1 MAQRT
6 GLEPATLGVTGRY
19 SNQLNYRCTYIILQL
34 KYKQRVIWI
43 KWRSGRD
50 SNPRPSAWQAD
61 ILTNWTTAALKT
73 FNVKAWWAL
82 TGSNRRHSA
91 CKADALPTELSALYD
106 FIVCVVHYR
115 ESMQPVKRFSACFEF
130 FMFEWLKNRWF
141 AIKTNNFCNLF
152 RILLKN
158 TSINRTIFTQK
169 IFVFLNK
176 Q

>member
-19 SNQLNYRCTYIILQL
+19 SNQLNYRCTYIISLL
-34 KYKQRVIWI
+34 KYKQLVIWI

-115 ESMQPVKRFSACFEF
+115 ESSQPVKRFCTGFCVF
-130 FMFEWLKNRWF
+130 QFEWLKNRSF
-141 AIKTNNFCNLF
+141 HSKKLF
-152 RILLKN
+152 FGYYW
-158 TSINRTIFTQK
+158 SIYELIF
-169 IFVFLNK
+169 
-176 Q
+176 

>member
-6 GLEPATLGVTGRY
+6 GLEPATPGVTGRY
-19 SNQLNYRCTYIILQL
+19 SNQLNYRCIYTMSLL
-34 KYKQRVIWI
+34 WYKQLVIWI

-50 SNPRPSAWQAD
+50 SNPRPPAWQAG
-61 ILTNWTTAALKT
+61 ILTNWTTAALKS

-115 ESMQPVKRFSACFEF
+115 ESMQPVKRFSACFVF
-130 FMFEWLKNRWF
+130 FTFEWLKNRLI
-141 AIKTNNFCNLF
+141 AIKTNNFCHLF
-152 RILLKN
+152 RIFCKN
-158 TSINRTIFTQK
+158 
-169 IFVFLNK
+169 L
-176 Q
+176 

>member
-19 SNQLNYRCTYIILQL
+19 SNQLNYRCTYIISLL
-34 KYKQRVIWI
+34 KYKQCVIWI

-73 FNVKAWWAL
+73 FNVKTWWAL

-106 FIVCVVHYR
+106 FIACVVHYR
-115 ESMQPVKRFSACFEF
+115 ETSQPVKRFSWRIHVFV
-130 FMFEWLKNRWF
+130 FEWLKNRSF
-141 AIKTNNFCNLF
+141 TAKTVFFVYYL
-152 RILLKN
+152 
-158 TSINRTIFTQK
+158 SI
-169 IFVFLNK
+169 
-176 Q
+176 